1 VTAVAVARRRRRKR
15 SAVPDWALGPKRA
28 GHAGGAGGGQ
38 AQGGER
44 GPGAGQ
50 PVQASWYVPG
60 LWGMVAASLK
70 PYWGRIALA
79 VVVLLAALGA
89 TLAGPA
95 LVGWA
100 INRGLVEHRSMRVID
115 IAGGAYVGVSAAYF
129 VLTRVQ
135 TLMVSGIGE
144 RYLNDLRK
152 RVFNHL
158 LAQPLGFFES
168 ESSGQ
173 LLSRMTADID
183 VLESLVQSGLS
194 SFVTSIGL
202 FVAVMVVLIVMSPLL
217 WAVVVVSLVP
227 ALVAAARYR
236 TSSTRAYGAVRELIG
251 SALATLDESLAGVRV
266 VQAFRQEE
274 ATIERFRKVNAEQL
288 EGELATVRLSSRF
301 FPKIEW
307 SGVMSSVIVLVAG
320 ALMVAAHLTTVG
332 TVAAFVL
339 YLANLFNAI
348 TSLSQLFDLLQ
359 SSGAALGTVYKLL
372 SVGPA
377 MTDRPNP
384 VHLPPT
390 GALELQ
396 SVAFAYEPRDGA
408 GAAQWLT
415 EVGEDDDAGPARS
428 KPAGG
433 GWPGAEMPEARD
445 SQTGLDRW
453 PAATS
458 SGPVASSAAEEG
470 CDGEGAS
477 KGPELVID
485 GVDLRVEPGE
495 RLALVGPTG
504 GGKSTLA
511 KLAGRLYDPMAGSVR
526 FGGVDLREAPL
537 SQVRERIV
545 VLPQEGFLFRG
556 TVLENVLLGRPGAS
570 ADEARAAIAKLGLS
584 EWVASLPNG
593 ELTDVGERGSHLSAG
608 ERQLVSLARAALAEP
623 AVLIMDEATSSID
636 PGTERRAEEALEALA
651 KGRTLI
657 VVAHRLT
664 AAERADRVAVV
675 RDGTVAEVGSH
686 EELIE
691 AGGHYARLFEAWRE
705 GAVAEN

>member
-1 VTAVAVARRRRRKR
+1 MTAIAALYRRR
-15 SAVPDWALGPKRA
+15 ALSSLAWLGRV
-28 GHAGGAGGGQ
+28 GRGSGTGQGGG
-38 AQGGER
+38 R
-44 GPGAGQ
+44 GPEGEHRSDA
-50 PVQASWYVPG
+50 PKDQAANWYVPG

-70 PYWGRIALA
+70 PYWGRIMLA
-79 VVVLLAALGA
+79 VIVLLAGLGA

-100 INRGLVEHRSMRVID
+100 INQGLVEHHSMRVID
-115 IAGGAYVGVSAAYF
+115 FAGAAYVAVSGAYF
-129 VLTRVQ
+129 VLTRAQ

-152 RVFNHL
+152 RVFSHL
-158 LAQPLGFFES
+158 LVQPLGFFES

-202 FVAVMVVLIVMSPLL
+202 FVAVMVVLVVMSPLL
-217 WAVVVVSLVP
+217 WAVVVVSLLP
-227 ALVAAARYR
+227 ALAAAARYR
-236 TSSTRAYGAVRELIG
+236 KRSTQAYGAVRELIG

-266 VQAFRQEE
+266 VQAFRQEK
-274 ATIERFRKVNAEQL
+274 ATIERFRKVNSDQL
-288 EGELATVRLSSRF
+288 AGELATVRLSSRF

-320 ALMVAAHLTTVG
+320 ALMVAGHLTTVG

-372 SVGPA
+372 TVAPA
-377 MTDRPNP
+377 MADPANP
-384 VHLPPT
+384 VRLPAK
-390 GALELQ
+390 GALELR

-408 GAAQWLT
+408 T
-415 EVGEDDDAGPARS
+415 DVRGEAS
-428 KPAGG
+428 
-433 GWPGAEMPEARD
+433 
-445 SQTGLDRW
+445 LD
-453 PAATS
+453 
-458 SGPVASSAAEEG
+458 
-470 CDGEGAS
+470 GAS
-477 KGPELVID
+477 PSELVID
-485 GVDLRVEPGE
+485 GVDLRIEPGE

-511 KLAGRLYDPMAGSVR
+511 KLAGRLYDPLAGSVR
-526 FGGVDLREAPL
+526 FGGVDLREAQI
-537 SQVRERIV
+537 SQVRQRIV

-556 TVLENVLLGRPGAS
+556 TVLENVALGRPGAT
-570 ADEARAAIAKLGLS
+570 AEEARAAIAKLGLS
-584 EWVASLPNG
+584 DWVASLPDG

-651 KGRTLI
+651 KGRTLV

-686 EELIE
+686 DELIE

-705 GAVAEN
+705 GAAAEN